1 MDGSRGPPYYFAAT
15 GRRFLSKAHVNY
27 LIIAFVMG
35 FVFNILPILLLCFYP
50 CRCFQ
55 RCLNRT
61 RLRLQALHTFMDVL
75 QGHYKTEPYDL
86 RCFSGFLL
94 IVQVLNLFIHLLM
107 GPSQY
112 YPMASYMLL
121 IVVMS
126 LAVARPF
133 KNKWHNIINTA
144 LFTALLVTYLS
155 IVFQLESDV
164 MGIITGNNILHS
176 FLVSVMT
183 IAILIPPVYGFL
195 LCIGRF
201 APIRINEGIYSKL
214 FSKDINRWK
223 GPSSHEC
230 APLITNP

>member
-1 MDGSRGPPYYFAAT
+1 
-15 GRRFLSKAHVNY
+15 
-27 LIIAFVMG
+27 
-35 FVFNILPILLLCFYP
+35 
-50 CRCFQ
+50 
-55 RCLNRT
+55 
-61 RLRLQALHTFMDVL
+61 MDVL

-94 IVQVLNLFIHLLM
+94 IAQVLNLLIYLLM
-107 GPSQY
+107 GPSLY
-112 YPMASYMLL
+112 HLMASYMLL

-126 LAVARPF
+126 LALARPF

-164 MGIITGNNILHS
+164 MGIITGNNILHY

-201 APIRINEGIYSKL
+201 AQAGQIII
-214 FSKDINRWK
+214 I
-223 GPSSHEC
+223 SSRLQIIFHSII
-230 APLITNP
+230 L